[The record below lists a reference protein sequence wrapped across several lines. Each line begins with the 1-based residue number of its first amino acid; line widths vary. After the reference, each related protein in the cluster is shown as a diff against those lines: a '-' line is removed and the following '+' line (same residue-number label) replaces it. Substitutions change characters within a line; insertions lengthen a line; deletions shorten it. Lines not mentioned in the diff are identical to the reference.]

1 MKKSENLTFK
11 NDSPFMSCISKNN
24 NTLTEN
30 VEDLNIVMAMHN
42 LLENSDNYFMTSG
55 SLWNYYRDEVN
66 DDAN

>member
-1 MKKSENLTFK
+1 
-11 NDSPFMSCISKNN
+11 MSCISKNN

-30 VEDLNIVMAMHN
+30 VEDLDIVMAMHN

-55 SLWNYYRDEVN
+55 NLWNYYIDEVN